1 MSPEFYLTVFLILIF
16 ITSVASLIITPI
28 VLKNNGEKEA
38 TRDDSLR
45 ISRKQRKKQ
54 RNLGSYES
62 ISELKRTL
70 DSRTLSEEVKGRSM
84 GISEIVLRK
93 SSRKLGRRSF
103 DYLSLTAQM
112 PLQQVYDFVVETGYE
127 DADDTKKDS
136 LIQQLSKKYGVD
148 KATAQCRVKEATELK
163 TYDVNS

>member
-1 MSPEFYLTVFLILIF
+1 MSPELYLTVFLILLF

-38 TRDDSLR
+38 TKDDSLR
-45 ISRKQRKKQ
+45 ISRKQKKKQ
-54 RNLGSYES
+54 RNLGRYES
-62 ISELKRTL
+62 ISELQRPL
-70 DSRTLSEEVKGRSM
+70 GSLSFSEEVKGRSM

-93 SSRKLGRRSF
+93 SSRKLDRHSF
-103 DYLSLTAQM
+103 YYLSLTAQM

-148 KATAQCRVKEATELK
+148 KVTAQCRVKEATELK
-163 TYDVNS
+163 THNANS

>member
-1 MSPEFYLTVFLILIF
+1 MSPELYLTVFLILIF

-38 TRDDSLR
+38 TKDDSLR

-54 RNLGSYES
+54 RNLGRYES
-62 ISELKRTL
+62 ISELQRPL
-70 DSRTLSEEVKGRSM
+70 GSLSFSEEVKGRSM

-93 SSRKLGRRSF
+93 SSRKLDRHSF

-148 KATAQCRVKEATELK
+148 KVTAQCRVKEATELK
-163 TYDVNS
+163 TYNANS

>member
-1 MSPEFYLTVFLILIF
+1 MSPELYLTVFLILIF

-38 TRDDSLR
+38 TKDDSLR

-70 DSRTLSEEVKGRSM
+70 DSRTLSEEVKGRSI
-84 GISEIVLRK
+84 GISGIVFRTP
-93 SSRKLGRRSF
+93 SRKIGRHSI

-148 KATAQCRVKEATELK
+148 KVTAQYRVKEAMELK
-163 TYDVNS
+163 TYNANS